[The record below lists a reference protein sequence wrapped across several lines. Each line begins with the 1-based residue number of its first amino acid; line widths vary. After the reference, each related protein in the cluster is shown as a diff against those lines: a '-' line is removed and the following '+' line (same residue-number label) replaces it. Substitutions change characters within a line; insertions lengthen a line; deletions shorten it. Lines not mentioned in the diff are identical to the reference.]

1 MPDTNTSLAKAANVG
16 HLVILKDYADD
27 TFATKEELQAVQQR
41 MPIVSVPS
49 GTTQLTVETDKYYSI
64 AGSVGTLSVT
74 LPDLSGTTKLQSVML
89 SFTAG
94 SSPNVT
100 FTAAGSAAISYFSG
114 YAIEA
119 GKNYELN
126 LLFNGTKWIVAYG
139 VYE

>member
-1 MPDTNTSLAKAANVG
+1 MTVENYMTLADFQTVWNDSIKP
-16 HLVILKDYADD
+16 
-27 TFATKEELQAVQQR
+27 AVQLR

-49 GTTQLTVETDKYYSI
+49 GTTQLTVEPDKYYSI
-64 AGSVGTLSVT
+64 AGSVGTLAVT
-74 LPDLSGTTKLQSVML
+74 LPDLSGATKLQSVML

-94 SSPNVT
+94 SSPDVT
-100 FTAAGSAAISYFSG
+100 FKAAGSAAISYFSG

>member
-1 MPDTNTSLAKAANVG
+1 MALA
-16 HLVILKDYADD
+16 D
-27 TFATKEELQAVQQR
+27 LQTVWNDSIKPAVQLR

-49 GTTQLTVETDKYYSI
+49 GTTQLTVEPDKYYSI
-64 AGSVGTLSVT
+64 AGSVGTLAVT
-74 LPDLSGTTKLQSVML
+74 LPDLSGATKLQSVML

-94 SSPNVT
+94 SSPAVT
-100 FTAAGSAAISYFSG
+100 FTAAGSAVISYFSG